1 MIISERSK
9 LEGRENVDK
18 IEQYIERGDNV
29 IFLSNH
35 QTEADP
41 QVRSL
46 TALLSLP
53 RYSSNRI
60 LGDLHLIRIHS
71 EGFFG

>member
-1 MIISERSK
+1 MVLLSDVFVRGNDFLRPMIISERSK

-18 IEQYIERGDNV
+18 IEEYIQRGDNV

-41 QVRSL
+41 QVRPV
-46 TALLSLP
+46 TALLLPLP
-53 RYSSNRI
+53 RY
-60 LGDLHLIRIHS
+60 L
-71 EGFFG
+71 

>member
-18 IEQYIERGDNV
+18 IEEYIQRGDNV

-41 QVRSL
+41 QVRPV
-46 TALLSLP
+46 TVLLLPLP
-53 RYSSNRI
+53 RY
-60 LGDLHLIRIHS
+60 L
-71 EGFFG
+71 